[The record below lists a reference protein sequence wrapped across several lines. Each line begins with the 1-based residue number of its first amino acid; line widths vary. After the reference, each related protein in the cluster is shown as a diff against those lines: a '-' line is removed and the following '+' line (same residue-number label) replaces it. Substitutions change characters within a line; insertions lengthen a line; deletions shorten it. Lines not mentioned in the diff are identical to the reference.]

1 MSDVVTGEAVVVEVR
16 VAQLPSRAAALLI
29 DMTVQV
35 VTLLGAS
42 LLVGSLGLLNDPAL
56 TAMVYI
62 VLTVLVVVGYPVI
75 FETLTRGRSLGKL
88 ALGLRVVSDDGGPER
103 FRQALFRGLA
113 GVLEFWMLS
122 GAPAL
127 ISSLISE
134 KGKRLGDLFSG
145 TIVISERVP
154 RQYGPPLDM
163 PPTLAPW
170 AATLE
175 LSRLPEQV
183 AATAR
188 QYLTRWHDLAP
199 AVQHEM
205 GVRIA
210 TEMSAFVS
218 PPAPPGVPPF
228 AYLTAVLA
236 ERRRREQAR
245 LARQWHDRQQAG
257 GQRPGERQAGQGWS
271 SGQQTGQ
278 GWPGGQRGGQ
288 ARPGEQLAGGQR
300 AGQGWPGHVATP
312 PHQAHPPS
320 QPYPAAPP
328 PSYAPPGTGPYAP
341 HPQPP
346 SYAPHGAGEPH
357 APQPPSYAHPPAG
370 EGPYA
375 PSSPSYVPPGAGE
388 GPYAP
393 REPEP
398 RPHARPA
405 YPAPQPR
412 IPLPP
417 PAEPAPS
424 AHSVLPSLPSPP
436 PPPPPP
442 PPAAGPV
449 TREPGPTPGGF
460 VPPA

>member
-35 VTLLGAS
+35 VTLFGAS
-42 LLVGSLGLLNDPAL
+42 LLVGSLGFLNDSAL

-62 VLTVLVVVGYPVI
+62 VLTVLVVVGYPVA

-134 KGKRLGDLFSG
+134 KGKRLGDVFSG
-145 TIVISERVP
+145 TMVISERVP

-163 PPTLAPW
+163 PPPLAPW

-188 QYLTRWHDLAP
+188 QYLMRWHDLAP

-245 LARQWHDRQQAG
+245 LAQQWPDR
-257 GQRPGERQAGQGWS
+257 QRPGEQGAGQRWS
-271 SGQQTGQ
+271 
-278 GWPGGQRGGQ
+278 
-288 ARPGEQLAGGQR
+288 
-300 AGQGWPGHVATP
+300 GHGAPP
-312 PHQAHPPS
+312 PHRAHPPS
-320 QPYPAAPP
+320 LQPYPAAPP
-328 PSYAPPGTGPYAP
+328 PPPPPPYAPSGNGGGPYAPPGSVPL
-341 HPQPP
+341 PQ
-346 SYAPHGAGEPH
+346 
-357 APQPPSYAHPPAG
+357 
-370 EGPYA
+370 
-375 PSSPSYVPPGAGE
+375 
-388 GPYAP
+388 
-393 REPEP
+393 
-398 RPHARPA
+398 ARPDHR
-405 YPAPQPR
+405 PPQPR

-417 PAEPAPS
+417 PVDPPHPA
-424 AHSVLPSLPSPP
+424 
-436 PPPPPP
+436 PP
-442 PPAAGPV
+442 PPAAGPS

>member
-16 VAQLPSRAAALLI
+16 IAQLPSRAAALLI
-29 DMTVQV
+29 DLTLQV
-35 VTLLGAS
+35 VTLFGAS
-42 LLVGSLGLLNDPAL
+42 LLVGSLGFLNDSAL
-56 TAMVYI
+56 TTMVYI
-62 VLTVLVVVGYPVI
+62 VLTVLVVVGYPVA

-134 KGKRLGDLFSG
+134 KGKRLGDVFSG
-145 TIVISERVP
+145 TMVISERVP

-163 PPTLAPW
+163 PPPLASW

-188 QYLTRWHDLAP
+188 QYLMRWHDLTP

-245 LARQWHDRQQAG
+245 LSQQWHDRQRSGEQWA
-257 GQRPGERQAGQGWS
+257 GQRS
-271 SGQQTGQ
+271 
-278 GWPGGQRGGQ
+278 
-288 ARPGEQLAGGQR
+288 GEQWHDRQR
-300 AGQGWPGHVATP
+300 WSGHGAP
-312 PHQAHPPS
+312 PPPPMPHQAHPPS
-320 QPYPAAPP
+320 LQPYPAAPP
-328 PSYAPPGTGPYAP
+328 PPYAPSGDGNGSYAGGGPYAPPGSVPGP
-341 HPQPP
+341 H
-346 SYAPHGAGEPH
+346 
-357 APQPPSYAHPPAG
+357 
-370 EGPYA
+370 
-375 PSSPSYVPPGAGE
+375 
-388 GPYAP
+388 
-393 REPEP
+393 
-398 RPHARPA
+398 RPDHRP
-405 YPAPQPR
+405 PQPR

-417 PAEPAPS
+417 PANPPHPA
-424 AHSVLPSLPSPP
+424 
-436 PPPPPP
+436 PP
-442 PPAAGPV
+442 PPAAGPS
-449 TREPGPTPGGF
+449 TREPGGLTPGGF

>member
-29 DMTVQV
+29 DMTLQV

-42 LLVGSLGLLNDPAL
+42 LLVGSLGFLNDPAL
-56 TAMVYI
+56 TTMVYI
-62 VLTVLVVVGYPVI
+62 VLTVLVVVGYPVA

-134 KGKRLGDLFSG
+134 KGKRLGDIFSG
-145 TIVISERVP
+145 TIVISERAP

-163 PPTLAPW
+163 PPMLAPW

-188 QYLTRWHDLAP
+188 QYLMRWHDLTP

-245 LARQWHDRQQAG
+245 LAQQTGAHRQARQWTG
-257 GQRPGERQAGQGWS
+257 PQGADQWR
-271 SGQQTGQ
+271 SGQQ
-278 GWPGGQRGGQ
+278 
-288 ARPGEQLAGGQR
+288 
-300 AGQGWPGHVATP
+300 WPGHAP
-312 PHQAHPPS
+312 PPPPQPSPSFQPHPAHAPS
-320 QPYPAAPP
+320 FQPHPAAPP
-328 PSYAPPGTGPYAP
+328 PYAHPGATGGPYAPPAPGGQPYPPAPYAPPGSVSQP
-341 HPQPP
+341 HP
-346 SYAPHGAGEPH
+346 
-357 APQPPSYAHPPAG
+357 
-370 EGPYA
+370 
-375 PSSPSYVPPGAGE
+375 
-388 GPYAP
+388 
-393 REPEP
+393 
-398 RPHARPA
+398 RPA
-405 YPAPQPR
+405 YQPAQPR

-417 PAEPAPS
+417 PAGPPHPA
-424 AHSVLPSLPSPP
+424 
-436 PPPPPP
+436 PP
-442 PPAAGPV
+442 PPAARGPAPA
-449 TREPGPTPGGF
+449 REPDPTPGGF

>member
-35 VTLLGAS
+35 LTLLGAS
-42 LLVGSLGLLNDPAL
+42 LLVGSLGFLDDPAL

-62 VLTVLVVVGYPVI
+62 VLSVLVIVGYPVA
-75 FETLTRGRSLGKL
+75 FETLSRGRSLGKL

-145 TIVISERVP
+145 TMVIAERVP

-163 PPTLAPW
+163 PPSLAPW

-188 QYLTRWHDLAP
+188 QYLMRWHDLAP

-245 LARQWHDRQQAG
+245 LAQQWHDRQRSGEPWAGGQWAGEQYPGGQHPGAPRPGGQWAPAPQPGAQWASAQQPDAQRPGEQQAG
-257 GQRPGERQAGQGWS
+257 GQWAGQGGPDQ
-271 SGQQTGQ
+271 GQTGQGQTGQ
-278 GWPGGQRGGQ
+278 GWPD
-288 ARPGEQLAGGQR
+288 
-300 AGQGWPGHVATP
+300 QGRTGH
-312 PHQAHPPS
+312 S
-320 QPYPAAPP
+320 
-328 PSYAPPGTGPYAP
+328 G
-341 HPQPP
+341 
-346 SYAPHGAGEPH
+346 
-357 APQPPSYAHPPAG
+357 
-370 EGPYA
+370 
-375 PSSPSYVPPGAGE
+375 
-388 GPYAP
+388 
-393 REPEP
+393 P
-398 RPHARPA
+398 RPHAQPAPRP
-405 YPAPQPR
+405 PQPR

-417 PAEPAPS
+417 PAEPTRPAYPVHPVHPV
-424 AHSVLPSLPSPP
+424 A
-436 PPPPPP
+436 PP
-442 PPAAGPV
+442 PPADRPAA
-449 TREPGPTPGGF
+449 REPGPTPGGF

>member
-29 DMTVQV
+29 DMTLQI

-42 LLVGSLGLLNDPAL
+42 LLVGSLGFLDDQAL
-56 TAMVYI
+56 TTMVYI
-62 VLTVLVVVGYPVI
+62 VLTVLVVVGYPVAA
-75 FETLTRGRSLGKL
+75 ETLTRGRSLGKL

-145 TIVISERVP
+145 TMVISERVP

-163 PPTLAPW
+163 PPQLAPW

-188 QYLTRWHDLAP
+188 QYLMRWHDLAP

-245 LARQWHDRQQAG
+245 LAQQWHDRQRSGDQWTTA
-257 GQRPGERQAGQGWS
+257 RHPGQGWA
-271 SGQQTGQ
+271 GDRRPGAQHPGQ
-278 GWPGGQRGGQ
+278 GWPGDR
-288 ARPGEQLAGGQR
+288 RPGQGWHGDRRPGAQHPGQQPGQWGP
-300 AGQGWPGHVATP
+300 GQGWPGH
-312 PHQAHPPS
+312 
-320 QPYPAAPP
+320 AA
-328 PSYAPPGTGPYAP
+328 SRS
-341 HPQPP
+341 H
-346 SYAPHGAGEPH
+346 EPD
-357 APQPPSYAHPPAG
+357 
-370 EGPYA
+370 
-375 PSSPSYVPPGAGE
+375 
-388 GPYAP
+388 
-393 REPEP
+393 P
-398 RPHARPA
+398 RPAHLP
-405 YPAPQPR
+405 PQPR

-417 PAEPAPS
+417 PAEPPQ
-424 AHSVLPSLPSPP
+424 PPSPVS
-436 PPPPPP
+436 P
-442 PPAAGPV
+442 PPAARPA
-449 TREPGPTPGGF
+449 TPEPGPTPGGF